1 MASWEYFIYSKSGR
15 YSPEDIAKSLI
26 KKGYEESITCKT
38 VTKQNVNVDK
48 FKFLGSEFD
57 ANINISNGAEGLMFS
72 TGEGNEEL
80 VKRLFNVF
88 QRRDIEVI
96 MTAKLSA
103 LDYKSYFD
111 DAPLEVEGKTYFA
124 ELKSEKEMMT
134 QDYTPGIHFETQ
146 EQFDNSTKYKDTRY
160 HYYDCIFDDIHF
172 SDNVVIGQLE
182 KCRFNRCTFENFDA
196 ESINFN
202 DSVLTD
208 CSIVNSNF
216 KNCNFENVGLYQ
228 SQISKS
234 DFTNANFATAN
245 MKRTRFDENNLSAVK
260 FHGATLNDVIITDA
274 IVDKPVEGLYS
285 ENISMDGATHQEVE
299 ASKNR
304 IFSELKLE
312 PVSFEQ
318 IAEQAKASL
327 EPLPNSEPDVKFM
340 WNGIKIDGVLYKGT
354 YYSGSYKGVPEGS
367 ITVSMDR
374 SNTPR
379 IEGLEIENNSDI
391 MTDYFEKDFV
401 IIRPDSIYYN
411 AALKAANDYQIRLE
425 KKAINQY
432 EKLAAK
438 RIGTPMEEQY
448 KQELERH
455 KAALEKL
462 QNQQT
467 IKISETALE
476 TVPKSAEPIP
486 KQTVVVNCFAGPGAG
501 KTTCAW
507 EIASELKKR
516 GIEAEYVGEYAK
528 ELVWDGNTELLDG
541 SLKSQQQLYDIQNH
555 RVQRLIGK
563 VDVVVTDSPAIL
575 GAMYLKQ
582 PNAEFERSII
592 SDFNKQHNFNLFIN
606 RGVTFQQTG
615 RIHNLE
621 ESKAIDNKIKEFLDR
636 NEIYY
641 GTYKHSTINK
651 VVENIQTHLETAN
664 NIFLSSN
671 HPADELVDEHGFYKP
686 SISPNESILKLQ
698 QYTIISEF
706 NPAPNTYQT
715 WIRSID
721 DVKNFEETLK
731 DSDWEDWE
739 QNGFDESY
747 SAQDVEDALIT
758 GKITVY
764 SSYPIEQGVF
774 VTPSFMEAKSYS
786 SDGNI
791 YSKEVD
797 LNAVAWI
804 DPTQGQYANV
814 EEYAAQM
821 VAEPG
826 QTKIFESSIP
836 IEPSDV
842 PHMTLDEFLASRG
855 LASPVDDFMIDKLK
869 LPHGQS
875 KYDERKMHE
884 NARKSSQEYHSMRDA
899 AIKEYQEKVAAG
911 EIIEP
916 SVEERYIKKAMGNPD
931 KQSVQAARRVL
942 EKRGYIQNENGE
954 WIKPPEVQTQAAEP
968 TLAEQKIAE
977 VKEKLNNPQTATKS
991 LTNEEFDI
999 LKGEIVDIVKNY
1011 QADPKLAA
1019 ELFAFK
1025 TQFYQYS
1032 LNNTLLI
1039 HLQNPHAT
1047 FVASFTKW
1055 KSMGYSIK
1063 KGAKHMKI
1071 SRPIEIAKFPR
1082 DANGKTKMIDVKNA
1096 NAEEK
1101 AKIANG
1107 EIKVEKVKKFVPH
1120 QVFDISQTTCPPE
1133 DYPKIYSMG
1142 VPDIEKAQLYECI
1155 AEYAKDCGFSV
1166 AEEDMSSISLNG
1178 YYKPSDDSIHIN
1190 SLLQDSKKL
1199 ETMAH
1204 ELAHGVLHK
1213 TTTQPTE
1220 IAEFEAESF
1229 GTMLQRKLGIPVS
1242 EDSKRYIKNYLDK
1255 SNSLTKA
1262 KFDMSDTLNRL
1273 SKAFKHV
1280 STGIDNKVEEM
1291 GYGAPREKG
1300 RSLSQAKVQ
1309 AVDPVKIS
1317 SNFTQAL

>member
-1 MASWEYFIYSKSGR
+1 MTEEHYAPETTLYFESQKSF
-15 YSPEDIAKSLI
+15 DDLTIQNKI
-26 KKGYEESITCKT
+26 KYHFEKHHFSNITFSADNIVGNLKNCT
-38 VTKQNVNVDK
+38 FRNCTFIN
-48 FKFLGSEFD
+48 FD
-57 ANINISNGAEGLMFS
+57 GENIS
-72 TGEGNEEL
+72 
-80 VKRLFNVF
+80 
-88 QRRDIEVI
+88 
-96 MTAKLSA
+96 
-103 LDYKSYFD
+103 
-111 DAPLEVEGKTYFA
+111 
-124 ELKSEKEMMT
+124 
-134 QDYTPGIHFETQ
+134 
-146 EQFDNSTKYKDTRY
+146 
-160 HYYDCIFDDIHF
+160 
-172 SDNVVIGQLE
+172 
-182 KCRFNRCTFENFDA
+182 FENA
-196 ESINFN
+196 SFN
-202 DSVLTD
+202 N
-208 CSIVNSNF
+208 CRIINSNL
-216 KNCNFENVGLYQ
+216 KKCNFERAGMAYL
-228 SQISKS
+228 QIINS
-234 DFTNANFATAN
+234 DFTDANFAAA
-245 MKRTRFDENNLSAVK
+245 KIGDTRFDGNNLSGVK
-260 FHGATLNDVIITDA
+260 FHGATLDDVIITDA
-274 IVDKPVEGLYS
+274 TVEKPVEGLYS
-285 ENISMDGATHQEVE
+285 ENISMDGATFQELEVCR
-299 ASKNR
+299 NH

-312 PVSFEQ
+312 PLSFEQ
-318 IAEQAKASL
+318 TAEQAKASL
-327 EPLPNSEPDVKFM
+327 EPLPNSDSNVKFM

-411 AALKAANDYQIRLE
+411 AAVKASNDYQIRLE

-438 RIGTPMEEQY
+438 RIGTPMEAQY
-448 KQELERH
+448 KQEIERH

-467 IKISETALE
+467 TKDVKPAHE
-476 TVPKSAEPIP
+476 TVPKNVEPIT

-507 EIASELKKR
+507 AIASELKKR

-541 SLKSQQQLYDIQNH
+541 SLKSQQQLYDVQNH
-555 RVQRLIGK
+555 RVQRLLGK

-582 PNAEFERSII
+582 PNAEFESKII
-592 SDFNKQHNFNLFIN
+592 KDFKQQHNFNLFIN
-606 RGVTFQQTG
+606 RGDTFQQTG

-621 ESKAIDNKIKEFLDR
+621 ESKIIDNNIKAFLDR

-641 GTYKHSTINK
+641 GTYEHSTIDK
-651 VVENIQTHLETAN
+651 VVNNIETHIDRAN
-664 NIFLSSN
+664 NNLSLSN
-671 HPADELVDEHGFYKP
+671 NYPADELVDAHSFYKP

-698 QYTIISEF
+698 QYTIINEF

-715 WIRSID
+715 WIRSAD
-721 DVKNFEETLK
+721 DIKNFEETLK

-764 SSYPIEQGVF
+764 SSHPIEQGVF
-774 VTPSFMEAKSYS
+774 VTPSPMEAQSYS
-786 SDGNI
+786 GDGKI
-791 YSKEVD
+791 YSKEVN

-814 EEYAAQM
+814 EEY
-821 VAEPG
+821 VARMEEKTG

-836 IEPSDV
+836 IEPSDI

-884 NARKSSQEYHSMRDA
+884 NARKSSQEYHSMRNA
-899 AIKEYQEKVAAG
+899 AVKEYQEKVAAG

-916 SVEERYIKKAMGNPD
+916 SLEERYIKKAMGNPD

-942 EKRGYIQNENGE
+942 KKRGYIQNENGE
-954 WIKPPEVQTQAAEP
+954 WIKPAEVQAQMSEP

-977 VKEKLNNPQTATKS
+977 VKEKLSNPQIPTKP

-999 LKGEIVDIVKNY
+999 LKGEIVDIAKNY

-1032 LNNTLLI
+1032 LNNALLI

-1082 DANGKTKMIDVKNA
+1082 EVNGKTKMIDVKNA
-1096 NAEEK
+1096 SAEEK
-1101 AKIANG
+1101 TKIANG
-1107 EIKVEKVKKFVPH
+1107 EIKVEKVTKFVPH
-1120 QVFDISQTTCPPE
+1120 QVFDISQTTCSPE

-1155 AEYAKDCGFSV
+1155 AEYAKDSGFSV
-1166 AEEDMSSISLNG
+1166 TEEDMSSISLDG

-1242 EDSKRYIKNYLDK
+1242 EDSKRYIKNYFDK
-1255 SNSLTKA
+1255 SSSLTKA
-1262 KFDMSDTLNRL
+1262 KFDMNDTLNRL

-1280 STGIDNKVEEM
+1280 STGIDNKIEEM
-1291 GYGAPREKG
+1291 GYGAPREQG
-1300 RSLSQAKVQ
+1300 RSLSQAKAQ

>member
-1 MASWEYFIYSKSGR
+1 MASWEYFIYSKSGK
-15 YSPEDIAKSLI
+15 YSPEEIAQRLI
-26 KKGYEESITCKT
+26 AKGYEEGINCKT
-38 VTKQNVNVDK
+38 TAKQEINRDHFMV
-48 FKFLGSEFD
+48 LGERFEE
-57 ANINISNGAEGLMFS
+57 NINVPQGKEGVMFS
-72 TGEGNEEL
+72 SGNGNEEDI
-80 VKRLFNVF
+80 KNIFNLF
-88 QRRDIEVI
+88 QRRDIEV
-96 MTAKLSA
+96 KLNYKFGDI
-103 LDYKSYFD
+103 DYKSYFD
-111 DAPLEVEGKTYFA
+111 DAPFDVNGKTYFA

-146 EQFDNSTKYKDTRY
+146 EQFDNSTKYKDARY
-160 HYYDCIFDDIHF
+160 HFYNCTFDDIHF

-182 KCRFNRCTFENFDA
+182 RCRFNRCTFENFDA
-196 ESINFN
+196 ESIKFN
-202 DSVLTD
+202 GSVLTD
-208 CSIVNSNF
+208 CSIINSNF
-216 KNCNFENVGLYQ
+216 KSCNFENVGLYQ

-234 DFTNANFATAN
+234 DLTNANFATAN

-462 QNQQT
+462 
-467 IKISETALE
+467 
-476 TVPKSAEPIP
+476 
-486 KQTVVVNCFAGPGAG
+486 
-501 KTTCAW
+501 
-507 EIASELKKR
+507 
-516 GIEAEYVGEYAK
+516 
-528 ELVWDGNTELLDG
+528 
-541 SLKSQQQLYDIQNH
+541 QNH

-999 LKGEIVDIVKNY
+999 LKGEIVDIAKNY

-1242 EDSKRYIKNYLDK
+1242 EDSKRYIKNYFDK

-1300 RSLSQAKVQ
+1300 RSLSQAKAQ

>member
-1 MASWEYFIYSKSGR
+1 MTEEHYAPETTLYFESQKSF
-15 YSPEDIAKSLI
+15 DDLTIQNKI
-26 KKGYEESITCKT
+26 KYHFEKHHFSNITFSADNIVGNLKNCT
-38 VTKQNVNVDK
+38 FRNCAFIN
-48 FKFLGSEFD
+48 FD
-57 ANINISNGAEGLMFS
+57 GENIS
-72 TGEGNEEL
+72 
-80 VKRLFNVF
+80 
-88 QRRDIEVI
+88 
-96 MTAKLSA
+96 
-103 LDYKSYFD
+103 
-111 DAPLEVEGKTYFA
+111 
-124 ELKSEKEMMT
+124 
-134 QDYTPGIHFETQ
+134 
-146 EQFDNSTKYKDTRY
+146 
-160 HYYDCIFDDIHF
+160 
-172 SDNVVIGQLE
+172 
-182 KCRFNRCTFENFDA
+182 FENA
-196 ESINFN
+196 SFN
-202 DSVLTD
+202 N
-208 CSIVNSNF
+208 CRIINSNL
-216 KNCNFENVGLYQ
+216 KKCNFERAGMAYL
-228 SQISKS
+228 QIINS
-234 DFTNANFATAN
+234 DFTDANFAAA
-245 MKRTRFDENNLSAVK
+245 KIGDTRFDRNDLSGVK
-260 FHGATLNDVIITDA
+260 FHGATLDDVIITDTT
-274 IVDKPVEGLYS
+274 VDKPIEGLYS
-285 ENISMDGATHQEVE
+285 ENISMDGATLQELE
-299 ASKNR
+299 ASRNR

-312 PVSFEQ
+312 PLSFEQ
-318 IAEQAKASL
+318 TAEQAKASL

-411 AALKAANDYQIRLE
+411 AAVKASNDYQIRLE

-448 KQELERH
+448 KQEIERH

-467 IKISETALE
+467 AKNSESALE
-476 TVPKSAEPIP
+476 TAPKNVESVTQ
-486 KQTVVVNCFAGPGAG
+486 QTVDKLNIYGITFDDENYLHFNIDADGYRLNGYFRVFDPSNGDSM
-501 KTTCAW
+501 
-507 EIASELKKR
+507 EIVRIENYDSHPVISEHWND
-516 GIEAEYVGEYAK
+516 IEQQCKVAATERYN
-528 ELVWDGNTELLDG
+528 ELV
-541 SLKSQQQLYDIQNH
+541 KSEQF
-555 RVQRLIGK
+555 K
-563 VDVVVTDSPAIL
+563 
-575 GAMYLKQ
+575 
-582 PNAEFERSII
+582 II
-592 SDFNKQHNFNLFIN
+592 SA
-606 RGVTFQQTG
+606 V
-615 RIHNLE
+615 
-621 ESKAIDNKIKEFLDR
+621 
-636 NEIYY
+636 
-641 GTYKHSTINK
+641 
-651 VVENIQTHLETAN
+651 
-664 NIFLSSN
+664 
-671 HPADELVDEHGFYKP
+671 
-686 SISPNESILKLQ
+686 
-698 QYTIISEF
+698 

-715 WIRSID
+715 WIRSAD
-721 DVKNFEETLK
+721 DIKNFEETLK
-731 DSDWEDWE
+731 DSDWEGWE

-747 SAQDVEDALIT
+747 TPQVVQDALNS

-764 SSYPIEQGVF
+764 SSHPIKQGVF
-774 VTPSFMEAKSYS
+774 VTPSPMEAQSYS
-786 SDGNI
+786 GDGKI
-791 YSKEVD
+791 YSKEVN

-821 VAEPG
+821 VEEPVIVARYKEQDAINVIMQYPNGLYYNHYGYDAEKNMSDSNAGGYKTLDEAKEIMLKHRSSAIEEPL
-826 QTKIFESSIP
+826 QTKILESSIP
-836 IEPSDV
+836 IELPDV

-884 NARKSSQEYHSMRDA
+884 NARKSSQEYHSMRNA

-916 SVEERYIKKAMGNPD
+916 SLDERYIKKAMGNPD

-954 WIKPPEVQTQAAEP
+954 WIKPAEVQAQAAEP

-977 VKEKLNNPQTATKS
+977 VKEKLSNPQIPTKP

-999 LKGEIVDIVKNY
+999 LKGEIVDIAKNY

-1032 LNNTLLI
+1032 LNNALLI

-1082 DANGKTKMIDVKNA
+1082 EVNGKTKMIDVKNA
-1096 NAEEK
+1096 SSEEK
-1101 AKIANG
+1101 AKIASG
-1107 EIKVEKVKKFVPH
+1107 EIKVEKVTKFVPH

-1155 AEYAKDCGFSV
+1155 AEYAKDSGFSV
-1166 AEEDMSSISLNG
+1166 TEEDMSSISLDG

-1242 EDSKRYIKNYLDK
+1242 EDSKRYIKNYFDK
-1255 SNSLTKA
+1255 SSSLTKA
-1262 KFDMSDTLNRL
+1262 KFDMNDTLNRL

-1280 STGIDNKVEEM
+1280 STGIDNKIEEM
-1291 GYGAPREKG
+1291 GYGAPREQG
-1300 RSLSQAKVQ
+1300 RSLSQAKAQ

>member
-1 MASWEYFIYSKSGR
+1 MAEEHYAPETTLYFESQKSFDDLTIQNKIKYHFEKHHFSNITFSADNIVGNL
-15 YSPEDIAKSLI
+15 KSCTFRNCTFI
-26 KKGYEESITCKT
+26 
-38 VTKQNVNVDK
+38 N
-48 FKFLGSEFD
+48 FD
-57 ANINISNGAEGLMFS
+57 GENIS
-72 TGEGNEEL
+72 
-80 VKRLFNVF
+80 
-88 QRRDIEVI
+88 
-96 MTAKLSA
+96 
-103 LDYKSYFD
+103 
-111 DAPLEVEGKTYFA
+111 
-124 ELKSEKEMMT
+124 
-134 QDYTPGIHFETQ
+134 
-146 EQFDNSTKYKDTRY
+146 
-160 HYYDCIFDDIHF
+160 
-172 SDNVVIGQLE
+172 
-182 KCRFNRCTFENFDA
+182 FENA
-196 ESINFN
+196 SFN
-202 DSVLTD
+202 N
-208 CSIVNSNF
+208 CRIINSNL
-216 KNCNFENVGLYQ
+216 KKCNFERAGMAYL
-228 SQISKS
+228 QIINS
-234 DFTNANFATAN
+234 DFTDSNFAAAEIGD
-245 MKRTRFDENNLSAVK
+245 TRFDGNNLSGVK
-260 FHGATLNDVIITDA
+260 FHGATLDDVIITDA
-274 IVDKPVEGLYS
+274 TVEKPVEGLYS
-285 ENISMDGATHQEVE
+285 ENISMDGATFQELEV
-299 ASKNR
+299 SRNR

-312 PVSFEQ
+312 PLSFEQ
-318 IAEQAKASL
+318 TAEQAKASL

-411 AALKAANDYQIRLE
+411 AAVKASNDYQIRLE

-448 KQELERH
+448 KQEIERH

-467 IKISETALE
+467 TKDVKPARE
-476 TVPKSAEPIP
+476 TVPKIVEPIT

-541 SLKSQQQLYDIQNH
+541 SLKSQQQLYDVQNH
-555 RVQRLIGK
+555 RVQRLLGK

-582 PNAEFERSII
+582 PNAEFESKII
-592 SDFNKQHNFNLFIN
+592 KDFRLQHNFNLFIN
-606 RGVTFQQTG
+606 RGDAFQQTG

-621 ESKAIDNKIKEFLDR
+621 ESKIIDNNIKAFLDR

-641 GTYKHSTINK
+641 GTYEHSTIDK
-651 VVENIQTHLETAN
+651 VVNNIETHIDRAN
-664 NIFLSSN
+664 NNLSLSNN
-671 HPADELVDEHGFYKP
+671 HPADELVDEHSFYKP
-686 SISPNESILKLQ
+686 SISPNEKVLKLQ
-698 QYTIISEF
+698 QYTIIDEF

-715 WIRSID
+715 WIRSAD
-721 DVKNFEETLK
+721 DIKTFEDALK
-731 DSDWEDWE
+731 DSDWEGWE

-747 SAQDVEDALIT
+747 TPQVVQDALIS

-764 SSYPIEQGVF
+764 SSHPIEQGVF
-774 VTPSFMEAKSYS
+774 VTPSPMEAQSYS
-786 SDGNI
+786 GDGKI
-791 YSKEVD
+791 YSKEVN

-814 EEYAAQM
+814 EEYATQM
-821 VAEPG
+821 VEEPIIVARYKEQDAINVIMQYPNGLYYNHYGYDAEKNMSDSNAGGYKTLDEAKEIMLKHRSSAIEEPL
-826 QTKIFESSIP
+826 QTKILESSIP
-836 IEPSDV
+836 IELPDV

-884 NARKSSQEYHSMRDA
+884 NARKSSQEYHSMRNA

-916 SVEERYIKKAMGNPD
+916 SLEERYIKKAMGNPD

-954 WIKPPEVQTQAAEP
+954 WIKPAEVQAQAAEP

-977 VKEKLNNPQTATKS
+977 VKEKLSNPQISTKP

-999 LKGEIVDIVKNY
+999 LKGEIVDIAKNY

-1032 LNNTLLI
+1032 LNNALLI

-1082 DANGKTKMIDVKNA
+1082 EVNGKTKMIDVKNA
-1096 NAEEK
+1096 STEEK
-1101 AKIANG
+1101 AKIASG
-1107 EIKVEKVKKFVPH
+1107 EIKVEKVTKFVPH

-1155 AEYAKDCGFSV
+1155 AEYAKDSGFSV
-1166 AEEDMSSISLNG
+1166 TEEDMSSISLDG

-1199 ETMAH
+1199 ETMVH

-1242 EDSKRYIKNYLDK
+1242 EDSKRYIKKYFDK
-1255 SNSLTKA
+1255 SSSLTKA
-1262 KFDMSDTLNRL
+1262 KFDMNDTLNRL

-1280 STGIDNKVEEM
+1280 STGIDNKIEEM
-1291 GYGAPREKG
+1291 GYGAPREQG
-1300 RSLSQAKVQ
+1300 RSLSQAKAQ

>member
-1 MASWEYFIYSKSGR
+1 MASWEYFIYSKSGK
-15 YSPEDIAKSLI
+15 YSPEEIAQRLI
-26 KKGYEESITCKT
+26 AKGYEEGINCKAT
-38 VTKQNVNVDK
+38 AKQEINRDHFMVLDEKFEEDINVPQGK
-48 FKFLGSEFD
+48 
-57 ANINISNGAEGLMFS
+57 EGVMFS
-72 TGEGNEEL
+72 SSNGNEEDI
-80 VKRLFNVF
+80 KNIFNLF
-88 QRRDIEVI
+88 QRRDIEV
-96 MTAKLSA
+96 KLNYKFGDI
-103 LDYKSYFD
+103 DYKSYFD
-111 DAPLEVEGKTYFA
+111 DAPLDVNGKTYFA

-146 EQFDNSTKYKDTRY
+146 EQFDNSTKYKDARY
-160 HYYDCIFDDIHF
+160 HFYNCTFDDIHF
-172 SDNVVIGQLE
+172 YDNVVIGQLE
-182 KCRFNRCTFENFDA
+182 RCRFNRCTFENFDA
-196 ESINFN
+196 ESIKFN
-202 DSVLTD
+202 GSVLTD
-208 CSIVNSNF
+208 CSIINSNF
-216 KNCNFENVGLYQ
+216 KSCNFENVGLYQ

-234 DFTNANFATAN
+234 DLTNANFATAN

-260 FHGATLNDVIITDA
+260 FHGATLNGVIITEPT
-274 IVDKPVEGLYS
+274 VNKPIEGLFT
-285 ENISMDGATHQEVE
+285 ENITWDGATYEE
-299 ASKNR
+299 IETLRKN
-304 IFSELKLE
+304 IFSRLKLE
-312 PVSFEQ
+312 PVTFAQKVE
-318 IAEQAKASL
+318 AVERSL

-671 HPADELVDEHGFYKP
+671 HPADELVDEHRFYKQ
-686 SISPNESILKLQ
+686 SISPNEKVLKLQ
-698 QYTIISEF
+698 QFTIINEF
-706 NPAPNTYQT
+706 NPAPNEYQT
-715 WIRSID
+715 WIRNAD
-721 DVKNFEETLK
+721 DINSFEDALKN
-731 DSDWEDWE
+731 SDYDGWE

-747 SAQDVEDALIT
+747 PPEIAQEALNS

-764 SSYPIEQGVF
+764 SSHPIEQGVF
-774 VTPSFMEAKSYS
+774 VTPSPMEAKSYS
-786 SDGNI
+786 GDGNI

-797 LNAVAWI
+797 SNAVAWI

-814 EEYAAQM
+814 EEYKLLSPSEIEIKCNGEDWSIVDKFSQKELEIPSGYTPDELLYAMAQKCP
-821 VAEPG
+821 EY
-826 QTKIFESSIP
+826 
-836 IEPSDV
+836 
-842 PHMTLDEFLASRG
+842 R
-855 LASPVDDFMIDKLK
+855 DFVNNNFDKL
-869 LPHGQS
+869 LNDINNAEQAISDEAINGDWIQS
-875 KYDERKMHE
+875 PETQ
-884 NARKSSQEYHSMRDA
+884 SQA
-899 AIKEYQEKVAAG
+899 
-911 EIIEP
+911 
-916 SVEERYIKKAMGNPD
+916 
-931 KQSVQAARRVL
+931 
-942 EKRGYIQNENGE
+942 
-954 WIKPPEVQTQAAEP
+954 TEP

-977 VKEKLNNPQTATKS
+977 VKEKLSNPQPIKQS
-991 LTNEEFDI
+991 LTREEFDN
-999 LKGEIVDIVKNY
+999 LTSEIAEIAKNY
-1011 QADPKLAA
+1011 QADSKLAA
-1019 ELFAFK
+1019 EFFAFK
-1025 TQFYQYS
+1025 AQFYQYS
-1032 LNNTLLI
+1032 PNNALLI

-1055 KSMGYSIK
+1055 KDMGYSLK

-1071 SRPIEIAKFPR
+1071 SRPIESAKFPR
-1082 DANGKTKMIDVKNA
+1082 DVNGKTKMIDVKNA
-1096 NAEEK
+1096 TAEEK
-1101 AKIANG
+1101 SKIANG

-1155 AEYAKDCGFSV
+1155 AEYAKDSGFSV
-1166 AEEDMSSISLNG
+1166 TEEDMSSISLNG

-1242 EDSKRYIKNYLDK
+1242 EDSKRYIKNYFEK

-1262 KFDMSDTLNRL
+1262 KFDMNDTLNRL

-1280 STGIDNKVEEM
+1280 STGIDNKIEEM

-1300 RSLSQAKVQ
+1300 RSLSQAKAQ